1 MRQLEKRVRKLEESR
16 SSGYPHIVFWSEGQI
31 FADCLRKSPKLPNED
46 GRLLV
51 HLCGV
56 SGGHGSP
63 VAKNPVDPEHA
74 GEYAK
79 AVAWSK
85 GEDWEALP

>member
-1 MRQLEKRVRKLEESR
+1 MGNLEKRLSKLEAQHGT
-16 SSGYPHIVFWSEGQI
+16 GYPHIVFWSEGQI
-31 FADCLRKSPKLPNED
+31 FANQLKRSPRLQGEQ

-51 HLCGV
+51 RICGV
-56 SGGHGSP
+56 SGGHGAP
-63 VAKNPVDPEHA
+63 IVKEPIAPEHA

-79 AVAWSK
+79 AMAWSR